1 MLRIATLLL
10 VAAISTAQAQTENIK
25 TVIEP
30 GTGGVSCGKWTNTPK
45 RSPQHE
51 IYRQWVVGF
60 VSGVNFE
67 NAEGDFL
74 RNTDSDALTP
84 WIDNY
89 CRQNPLHHITQAMIE
104 LVKVLK
110 AETPLTPVPIPPPR
124 PQ

>member
-1 MLRIATLLL
+1 MQRCCLSPPNPALAGFL
-10 VAAISTAQAQTENIK
+10 AASGPT
-25 TVIEP
+25 P
-30 GTGGVSCGKWTNTPK
+30 PK

-67 NAEGDFL
+67 NAESDFL

-110 AETPLTPVPIPPPR
+110 AETPLTRVPVPPARPR
-124 PQ
+124 